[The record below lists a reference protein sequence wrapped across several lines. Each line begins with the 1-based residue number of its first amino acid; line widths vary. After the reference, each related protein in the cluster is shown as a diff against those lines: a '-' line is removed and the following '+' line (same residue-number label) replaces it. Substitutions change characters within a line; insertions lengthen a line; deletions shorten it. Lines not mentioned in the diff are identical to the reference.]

1 MIGLDT
7 GYFVALLQGDS
18 IAVKIWKEL
27 INGTEE
33 AVVSCLTLFELERL
47 SLRGAIE
54 QTDVILEAI
63 HAVCKVGWLEGAE
76 IISRAARLSHGIGTP
91 SVDSLILA
99 TFEAQAAT
107 TIYTTDS
114 HLTRYQK
121 EGVKVVVL

>member
-7 GYFVALLQGDS
+7 GYFVALLQGDD
-18 IAVKIWKEL
+18 IAVKSWKEL

-54 QTDVILEAI
+54 KTDVLLEGI
-63 HAVCKVGWLEGAE
+63 HAVCRVGWLDGAD
-76 IISRAARLSHGIGTP
+76 IVSRAARLSHGIGTP

-99 TFEAQAAT
+99 TFEAQTAT

-114 HLTRYQK
+114 HLVAYKRR
-121 EGVKVVVL
+121 GAKVVVL